1 MKPLRNDSFRELLRR
16 HREEPDQRLWQVML
30 VERWALETLS
40 ARDLETL
47 VDAAWT
53 VRSHLDELRLI
64 EVLRAA
70 PNMVPAR
77 RHQFFTYLLRR
88 SGDLLAV
95 LMMADRPGLLDAQ
108 AFGWVKKALRAG
120 QLGKVEPEQLERL
133 RALILAREDPER
145 FQRQFAS
152 ILKRVDPNQAGDV
165 IAPLITLGVAP
176 ACERFLR
183 KTLAALEPH
192 ERDPMSEIALARKDG
207 LAAIR
212 AVDVAGV
219 KKALERMIEWT
230 PSAPFAG
237 PLVVDLLLPAT
248 KLARLRPTCRRL
260 VGIALEHP
268 RRNADLRR
276 IARQL
281 EPQP

>member
-1 MKPLRNDSFRELLRR
+1 MRPLRNDSFRELLRR
-16 HREEPDQRLWQVML
+16 HKEEPDQRLWRIML
-30 VERWALETLS
+30 VERWTHEVLS
-40 ARDLETL
+40 APDLEVL
-47 VDAAWT
+47 VDAAWS

-64 EVLRAA
+64 DVIHAA
-70 PNMVPAR
+70 PDMALTR
-77 RHQFFTYLLRR
+77 RRQFFRYLLRR
-88 SGDLLAV
+88 SSDLLAI
-95 LMMADRPGLLDAQ
+95 LMMANRPDLLDTQ
-108 AFGWVKKALRAG
+108 SFGWVKKALRAG
-120 QLGKVEPEQLERL
+120 QLGNSEPKQLELL
-133 RALILAREDPER
+133 RALILAREHPER

-176 ACERFLR
+176 ASERFLR
-183 KTLAALEPH
+183 KALAALEPH

-212 AVDVAGV
+212 TVDVAGA
-219 KKALERMIEWT
+219 KEALERMIEWA
-230 PSAPFAG
+230 PCAPFAG

-248 KLARLRPTCRRL
+248 KLAKLRPTCRRL
-260 VGIALEHP
+260 VSIALEHP
-268 RRNADLRR
+268 RKNADLHR